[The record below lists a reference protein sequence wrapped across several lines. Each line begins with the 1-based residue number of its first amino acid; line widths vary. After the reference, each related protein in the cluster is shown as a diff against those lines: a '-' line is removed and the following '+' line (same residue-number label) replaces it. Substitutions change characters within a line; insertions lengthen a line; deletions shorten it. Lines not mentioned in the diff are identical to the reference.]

1 MEDVKTPAKLGLL
14 ATLYLSQ
21 GLPFGFFGQ
30 ALPILMRQE
39 GRSLPDI
46 GKATW
51 LMLPWALKF
60 LWAPLVDRL
69 WVARVGRRR
78 SWILPLQAASITL
91 SASLYWLGGGAP
103 IATLMA
109 ALFLTNLIS
118 ATQDI
123 ATDGLAVELL
133 SDGERGYGNSVQ
145 VAGYRAGMILGGGV
159 LLAVYDKLGPE
170 VTFLAMAL
178 LLVLSSV
185 PIVLHRERPVPAA
198 TTAASGFGCSSF
210 GAVAFRPRPGRH
222 AAFRLPKPRPPAA
235 RRPGLRLIC
244 RSKRATPPGLWA
256 FLDVARRPGMGT
268 WLAVLVVYKGGEAL
282 AYGMV
287 KPLFVDRGFTMS
299 DIGWLLGTVGF
310 FAGLVG
316 AVLGGA
322 LVSRLG
328 RGRALL
334 VAGALQVIGIL
345 GYLAPAAGLGGT
357 LALSA
362 ASVLEHLTS
371 GVATVAL
378 FTIMMDACGDAAGTD
393 YTLQASVVVIATG
406 VAQAMSGLVAGN
418 VGYPGHFAAS
428 AVISALGLIFTWQAL
443 RRGRVPPAAVR

>member
-1 MEDVKTPAKLGLL
+1 MKTPAKLGLL

-21 GLPFGFFGQ
+21 GLPFGFFSQ

-185 PIVLHRERPVPAA
+185 PIVLHRERPVPAI
-198 TTAASGFGCSSF
+198 
-210 GAVAFRPRPGRH
+210 AVASPPR
-222 AAFRLPKPRPPAA
+222 FW
-235 RRPGLRLIC
+235 
-244 RSKRATPPGLWA
+244 S

-406 VAQAMSGLVAGN
+406 VAQAVSGLVAGN

-428 AVISALGLIFTWQAL
+428 AAISALGLVFTWQAL
-443 RRGRVPPAAVR
+443 RRGHVPPAPKS